1 VTRRV
6 GKYPFF
12 DTPLSVGY
20 RRRCCIKKRITGNL
34 DLTASVAVDFLRLAR
49 SWLRSLAASAN
60 STPIAIS
67 AEFVIFSREAG
78 SRNSTPIAIG
88 ALYSKLQ
95 SLSSLTKLPN
105 VICNRL
111 WKWYATAL
119 GNLSKLPKTVCNRFR
134 QPLMETVRN
143 PQHDK

>member
-1 VTRRV
+1 VAA
-6 GKYPFF
+6 GAEFW
-12 DTPLSVGY
+12 LSED
-20 RRRCCIKKRITGNL
+20 RF
-34 DLTASVAVDFLRLAR
+34 ASILSR
-49 SWLRSLAASAN
+49 SVPSVSSCDRTSKL
-60 STPIAIS
+60 IVIG
-67 AEFVIFSREAG
+67 AEFVIFSREVG
-78 SRNSTPIAIG
+78 SKNLTLIAIG

-119 GNLSKLPKTVCNRFR
+119 GNLSKLPKTVCNRFK